1 MAREAPVLTF
11 GFELEAIL
19 DPYRCTINSGENLA
33 EISSD
38 TLIENHFA
46 DQREIIVPDAAKEMI
61 LYLKREIG
69 GKAVTDS
76 SITVDDPT
84 HFPFEFAS
92 TPLELTTDVLEKV
105 KEVLTYVTSQG
116 VYANDSCGFHF
127 HFSYD
132 GVTKFDLIWIKLFYL
147 FDNRSEVFSTFKSTR
162 GEIGLWSDQFA
173 NQGNIK
179 ARRNDFIHLAEQM
192 QKPDVE
198 FVRQFNAFL
207 AQPYFSS
214 KYTVFGIH
222 DKYRTLEWRGPRG
235 FLSGQQ
241 DIVRFIDL
249 VRDFAEWLTFASYQ
263 GSIKAGTHKVKRKML
278 QKLFNRYAQPQFR
291 HFGIDIA
298 IAVDQADT
306 DEARVFEMIDFFR
319 DIDLESPHATNL
331 RKIANRIR
339 SRHPSAWALMEGR
352 LAAER
357 G

>member
-19 DPYRCTINSGENLA
+19 DPSRVTFKSGENLS
-33 EISSD
+33 EIPAQS
-38 TLIENHFA
+38 LIENHFA
-46 DQREIIVPDAAKEMI
+46 DKREIIMPDAAKELI

-76 SITVDDPT
+76 SITVEDPA
-84 HFPFEFAS
+84 HFAFEFAS
-92 TPLELTTDVLEKV
+92 TPLELTIDVLEKV
-105 KEVLTYVTSQG
+105 RDVLTYVTSQG
-116 VYANDSCGFHF
+116 VYANDSCGCHF

-179 ARRNDFIHLAEQM
+179 ARRADFIHLAERM
-192 QKPDVE
+192 QKPDAE
-198 FVRQFNAFL
+198 FGRQLNAFL

-241 DIVRFIDL
+241 DIARFIDL
-249 VRDFAEWLTFASYQ
+249 LRDFAEWLTFASYQ
-263 GSIKAGTHKVKRKML
+263 GSIKAGTHTVKRKML
-278 QKLFNRYAQPQFR
+278 RKLVMRYAQPQFR

-298 IAVDQADT
+298 IAVDQAET
-306 DEARVFEMIDFFR
+306 DEAKVFEMIDFFR

-331 RKIANRIR
+331 RKIANRIK
-339 SRHPSAWALMEGR
+339 SRYPAAWALLEEK

-357 G
+357 L